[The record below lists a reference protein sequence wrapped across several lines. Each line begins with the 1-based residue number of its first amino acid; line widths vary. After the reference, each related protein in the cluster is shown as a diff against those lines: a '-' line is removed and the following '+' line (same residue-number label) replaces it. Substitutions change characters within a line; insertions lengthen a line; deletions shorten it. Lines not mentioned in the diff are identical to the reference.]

1 MANGSSTISGVESRT
16 AADRGYPLRMPAAP
30 TPAIAALVK
39 ARVPHTLHPYHHDPS
54 TTAFGDEVVTAL
66 GWDSDRVFKTLV
78 ASVDGALT
86 VGIVPV
92 AAQLDM
98 KALAAAAGG
107 KKAQLAKV
115 ADAERSSG
123 YVAGGI
129 SPLGQRKA
137 LPTVVDS
144 SAEQFATIMVSAG
157 KRGLQVEL
165 APTSLIALCHAKVAA
180 IATF

>member
-1 MANGSSTISGVESRT
+1 MATRAHHYS
-16 AADRGYPLRMPAAP
+16 LFMPAAP
-30 TPAIAALVK
+30 TPAIAALQRAKVEH
-39 ARVPHTLHPYHHDPS
+39 VLHPYRHDPA

-66 GWDSDRVFKTLV
+66 GWDPERVFKTLV
-78 ASVDGALT
+78 ASVDGALV

-98 KALAAAAGG
+98 KALASAVGG

-129 SPLGQRKA
+129 SPLGQRRA
-137 LPTVVDS
+137 LPTVLDDS
-144 SAEQFATIMVSAG
+144 AKRFPTIMVSAG

-165 APTSLIALCHAKVAA
+165 APTDLVAA
-180 IATF
+180 CRATVARIAAS

>member
-1 MANGSSTISGVESRT
+1 
-16 AADRGYPLRMPAAP
+16 MPAAP
-30 TPAIAALVK
+30 TPAIAALVR
-39 ARVPHTLHPYHHDPS
+39 ARIPHTLHPYHHDPG
-54 TTAFGDEVVTAL
+54 TTAFGEEVVAAL
-66 GWDSDRVFKTLV
+66 GWDPQRVFKTLV
-78 ASVDGALT
+78 ASVDGELV

-92 AAQLDM
+92 ATQLDL

-115 ADAERSSG
+115 ADAQRSSG

-137 LPTVVDS
+137 LRTVLDV
-144 SAEQFATIMVSAG
+144 SATSFPTIMVSAG

-165 APTSLIALCHAKVAA
+165 VPTDLLASCNAMLGA
-180 IATF
+180 IAVS

>member
-1 MANGSSTISGVESRT
+1 
-16 AADRGYPLRMPAAP
+16 MPAAP
-30 TPAIAALVK
+30 TPAIAALIRAKV
-39 ARVPHTLHPYHHDPS
+39 VFTMHPYQHDPA
-54 TTAFGDEVVTAL
+54 TTAFGDEVVAAL
-66 GWDSDRVFKTLV
+66 GWEPERVFKTLV
-78 ASVDGALT
+78 AAVDGALV

-92 AAQLDM
+92 AAQLDL
-98 KALAAAAGG
+98 KALAAASGG
-107 KKAQLAKV
+107 KKASMAKV

-144 SAEQFATIMVSAG
+144 TAEQFETILVSAG

-165 APTSLIALCHAKVAA
+165 APADLIDQCRAKVAD
-180 IATF
+180 IAAR